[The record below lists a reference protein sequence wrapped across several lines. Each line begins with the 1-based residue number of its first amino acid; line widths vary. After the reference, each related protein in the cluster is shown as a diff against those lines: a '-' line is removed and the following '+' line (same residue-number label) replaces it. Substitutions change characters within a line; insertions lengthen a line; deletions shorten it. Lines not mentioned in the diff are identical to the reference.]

1 MFVYGENVMND
12 NKIQSTATPVF
23 VNHSA
28 KSALPEA
35 KQTLVKPVEEAKKT
49 ELVTDHETNAQPQE
63 EQVAEAVG
71 RIEEFVQ
78 SVQRNLEFSVDDDT
92 GDSVV
97 TVRDRVTDEVIRQI
111 PSEDMLDIAKR
122 LDEIGGVLF
131 SVSA

>member
-1 MFVYGENVMND
+1 MND
-12 NKIQSTATPVF
+12 NKINSIAAPVF
-23 VNHSA
+23 VNHAA

-35 KQTLVKPVEEAKKT
+35 GRTLVKPVEEAKKSEQVIGNEANT
-49 ELVTDHETNAQPQE
+49 QYQE
-63 EQVAEAVG
+63 EQIAEAIG

-97 TVRDRVTDEVIRQI
+97 TVRDRLTDEVIRQI